1 MDFSNLKS
9 QVMAMSLIKSGS
21 SSQNNSE
28 LWYLIAAILIISGA
42 EFVFKQFSGL
52 GAKVLERWIPKI
64 SVAQEPLVR
73 LIADAQDSFTVTLL
87 RRYDEDRNNQLLN
100 ENVEK
105 VDAVIEYLSNLEA
118 TQHILLDQRYTI
130 GTDCDISVSEDL
142 KARVKQDPKG
152 AWIEIVLFSDSLKV
166 TDIRAW
172 IDKVH
177 EDYIYEKSNRLG
189 HKTFYFNEIPNE
201 PPRDTT
207 FIREEGADPSEI
219 RWRFDS
225 AAKQLTFTMNEFC
238 TSKSFSNVYGAH
250 VDELRERLNIFI
262 NHPEWYEERGIPHTL
277 GVMLHG
283 IPGAGKTSTIKAIA
297 KDTGRHIFN
306 LALRPYTTCKQ
317 LTNLFY
323 DENVAVTASDGS
335 AINYRIPLNKRIYV
349 IEDIDCLTDVVLDRT
364 GNHSKKQNHNEVL
377 TLSYLLNLL
386 DGVLETPGR
395 ILVIT
400 SNFPERIDKAL
411 IRPGR
416 IDVKVEFRRAD
427 RQFILDMLNHF
438 YECSKALADIPAV
451 VADKF
456 TPAEVMETMCM
467 HFKDPD
473 GALEALIQR
482 AGVIAS
488 GTSLDDLMAL
498 SDSDTASTVSQ
509 YMRVAP
515 EPTTPKPTIT
525 VGEVDLTGSKECPW
539 AAQRL
544 YKTVPAASFH
554 EQFDEPVMVFNEVE
568 TLIRKEL
575 KFGDCMRLLSSIDQ
589 FESHLTR
596 EQLIAKYGEDNIKE
610 VEKMRQQSNDCMQR
624 MTNEIVEEPEAAN
637 AAPDEDLYVNY
648 NQDFPVLEHPP
659 EVQAHF
665 DQLFATLAADPE
677 TKALKE
683 KVDAEAK
690 GIVVHDAILW
700 NKMIE
705 EFTAKAEIKSKR
717 SPLELYFQSNV
728 EGLETEAKTAAKI
741 KAFDIQKEADAR
753 LQTND
758 TLDHARIVADRKARK
773 DAKQARKAS
782 KMAADQ

>member
-1 MDFSNLKS
+1 MDFSNVKS
-9 QVMAMSLIKSGS
+9 QVMAMMLMKS
-21 SSQNNSE
+21 SSDHSSDNSQ
-28 LWYLIAAILIISGA
+28 LWYLIAAIVIISGA
-42 EFVFKQFSGL
+42 EFAFKQFSGL
-52 GAKVLERWIPKI
+52 GAKVLERYIPK
-64 SVAQEPLVR
+64 VATTTTEIIPR
-73 LIADAQDSFTVTLL
+73 LDDATKDAFTVTLV
-87 RRYDEDRNNQLLN
+87 RRYDDDRNNQLLN

-105 VDAVIEYLSNLEA
+105 VDAIIEHLSNLDE

-130 GTDCDISVSEDL
+130 GTDCDIPVQEDL
-142 KARVKQDPKG
+142 SARVKQDPKG
-152 AWIEIVLFSDSLKV
+152 AWIEIVLYSDSLKV
-166 TDIRAW
+166 TEIRAW

-189 HKTFYFNEIPNE
+189 HKTFYFNEIPTE

-225 AAKQLTFTMNEFC
+225 ASKQLTFTMNEFQ

-323 DENVAVTASDGS
+323 DENVAVVAADGS
-335 AINYRIPLNKRIYV
+335 SINYRIPLNKRIYV
-349 IEDIDCLTDVVLDRT
+349 IEDIDCLTDVVLDRQ
-364 GNHSKKQNHNEVL
+364 GVHSKKQNHNEVL

-416 IDVKVEFRRAD
+416 IDVKVEFRKAD

-438 YECSKALADIPAV
+438 YECHKSLSDVPSS

-473 GALEALIQR
+473 GALAALVQR
-482 AGVIAS
+482 AIPFVS
-488 GTSLDDLMAL
+488 GTSLDELMDL
-498 SDSDTASTVSQ
+498 SDSDSASTISQ
-509 YMRVAP
+509 HVRVAP
-515 EPTTPKPTIT
+515 EPTPKPQVAVEEI
-525 VGEVDLTGSKECPW
+525 DLTGSKSCPW

-544 YKTVPAASFH
+544 YKSVPAESIY
-554 EQFDEPVMVFNEVE
+554 EQLGV
-568 TLIRKEL
+568 LIPENKSVNT
-575 KFGDCMRLLSSIDQ
+575 FGPIDCMRIVSNIELRGIAY
-589 FESHLTR
+589 TR
-596 EQLIAKYGEDNIKE
+596 EQLVDQYGEAN
-610 VEKMRQQSNDCMQR
+610 VVLLEKHREESSKCMQV
-624 MTNEIVEEPEAAN
+624 MTNEIISDPEAWN
-637 AAPDEDLYVNY
+637 AEEDGELFVNY
-648 NQDFPVLEHPP
+648 NEPFPTMEHPP
-659 EVQAHF
+659 EFQAHF
-665 DQLFATLAADPE
+665 DELFASLASDPE
-677 TKALKE
+677 TA
-683 KVDAEAK
+683 
-690 GIVVHDAILW
+690 G
-700 NKMIE
+700 
-705 EFTAKAEIKSKR
+705 
-717 SPLELYFQSNV
+717 
-728 EGLETEAKTAAKI
+728 KI
-741 KAFDIQKEADAR
+741 NGTIPIDNRYCMSTFIQ
-753 LQTND
+753 
-758 TLDHARIVADRKARK
+758 
-773 DAKQARKAS
+773 
-782 KMAADQ
+782 

>member
-9 QVMAMSLIKSGS
+9 QVMAMTLIKSGS
-21 SSQNNSE
+21 PSHSDSE

-52 GAKVLERWIPKI
+52 GAKVLERWIPKAA
-64 SVAQEPLVR
+64 VTQEPLAR
-73 LIADAQDSFTVTLL
+73 LIADAQDSYTVTLL

-335 AINYRIPLNKRIYV
+335 SINYRIPLNKRIYV

-438 YECSKALADIPAV
+438 YECSKTLGDVPAV

-473 GALEALIQR
+473 GALEALVQR
-482 AGVIAS
+482 ASAIAS
-488 GTSLDDLMAL
+488 GTSLEDLLVL
-498 SDSDTASTVSQ
+498 SDSDTASSVSEHD
-509 YMRVAP
+509 RVAPEP
-515 EPTTPKPTIT
+515 EPTTPKPKVT
-525 VGEVDLTGSKECPW
+525 VDEVDLTGSKECPW

-554 EQFDEPVMVFNEVE
+554 EQFGNDLTMWNGKAF
-568 TLIRKEL
+568 T
-575 KFGDCMRLLSSIDQ
+575 FGDCMRLLSSIDQ
-589 FESHLTR
+589 FESHLSR
-596 EQLIAKYGEDNIKE
+596 EQLVARYGEDNIKE
-610 VEKMRQQSNDCMQR
+610 VERMRRESNDCMQR

-637 AAPDEDLYVNY
+637 AAPDEDLYLNC
-648 NQDFPVLEHPP
+648 NEDFPVLQHLP
-659 EVQAHF
+659 EVQAHI

-683 KVDAEAK
+683 KVDAKAKRIEA
-690 GIVVHDAILW
+690 HDATLIDE
-700 NKMIE
+700 MIE
-705 EFTAKAEIKSKR
+705 EFK
-717 SPLELYFQSNV
+717 
-728 EGLETEAKTAAKI
+728 AKI
-741 KAFDIQKEADAR
+741 KSFDIQKEADAR
-753 LQTND
+753 LQ
-758 TLDHARIVADRKARK
+758 
-773 DAKQARKAS
+773 AKGSIAPQ
-782 KMAADQ
+782 

>member
-1 MDFSNLKS
+1 MDFSNLKA
-9 QVMAMSLIKSGS
+9 QVMALSLIKSGS
-21 SSQNNSE
+21 STSNDNSE
-28 LWYLIAAILIISGA
+28 LWYLISAILIISGA
-42 EFVFKQFSGL
+42 EFFFKQFSGL
-52 GAKVLERWIPKI
+52 GAKVLERWIPKA
-64 SVAQEPLVR
+64 SAAQEPLAR
-73 LIADAQDSFTVTLL
+73 LIADAQDSYTVTLL

-130 GTDCDISVSEDL
+130 GTDCDITVSEDM
-142 KARVKQDPKG
+142 KARVKQDVKG
-152 AWIEIVLFSDSLKV
+152 SWIEIVLFSDSLKV

-189 HKTFYFNEIPNE
+189 HKTFYFNEIPTE

-225 AAKQLTFTMNEFC
+225 AAKQLTFTMNEFN

-400 SNFPERIDKAL
+400 SNYPERIDKAL

-438 YECSKALADIPAV
+438 YECSKTLGDVPAV

-482 AGVIAS
+482 AGAMAS
-488 GTSLDDLMAL
+488 GTSLDDLLAV
-498 SDSDTASTVSQ
+498 SDSDTASTVSEHD
-509 YMRVAP
+509 RVAP
-515 EPTTPKPTIT
+515 EPTTPKPKVT
-525 VGEVDLTGSKECPW
+525 VEEVDLTGSKECPW

-544 YKTVPAASFH
+544 YKTVPTASFH
-554 EQFDEPVMVFNEVE
+554 EQFGNDLTMWNGKAF
-568 TLIRKEL
+568 T
-575 KFGDCMRLLSSIDQ
+575 FGDCMRLLSSIDQ
-589 FESHLTR
+589 FESHLSR
-596 EQLIAKYGEDNIKE
+596 EQLVARYGEDNIKQ
-610 VEKMRQQSNDCMQR
+610 VERMRQQSNDCMQR

-728 EGLETEAKTAAKI
+728 EELETEAKTAAKI
-741 KAFDIQKEADAR
+741 KAFDMQKEADAR
-753 LQTND
+753 SQAND
-758 TLDHARIVADRKARK
+758 SETQARIVADRKARK

-782 KMAADQ
+782 KIAASTTASQ